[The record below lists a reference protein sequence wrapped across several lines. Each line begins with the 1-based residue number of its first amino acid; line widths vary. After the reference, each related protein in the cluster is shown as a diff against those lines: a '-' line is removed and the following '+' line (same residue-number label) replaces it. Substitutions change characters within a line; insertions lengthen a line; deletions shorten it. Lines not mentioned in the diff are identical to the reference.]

1 MKVDH
6 HDETDLL
13 ETLARRNAVLQGINR
28 IFHEALGVTSEA
40 DLGRVCLAV
49 VEEVTGAAFGFMG
62 ELNLAGG
69 RLHDLAL
76 SDRALAH
83 FTRDDPLFPA
93 QVPAGGF
100 PLRGLF
106 GAVLLNDR
114 SVIANDPPRHPAWVG
129 QPAGHPPVT
138 AFMGVP
144 LRQNGRLIGMIGLGN
159 RPGGFRDADRRAAEE
174 MAPAIVQALFRRRAE
189 IALRES
195 EEIRR
200 VSMELVPAMLWRAD
214 ATGQNIVS
222 NGQWRTLTG
231 QQDAEA
237 LGSGWIAALHPDD
250 AAAGAAAFRATFV
263 TGEPLD
269 LQIRIRRHDGEYRWF
284 LMRQVPMRDADG
296 TVTHWFG
303 AAIDIHDMRL
313 LEERQ
318 RMLVAELQ
326 HRVGNILTAVRSV
339 FTRTLDGGGTL
350 EDIAN
355 HFSGRLE
362 ALARTQAVVTRTAA
376 RDVDLEDLLREEL
389 LAVGVGDGLGVTIGG
404 PDVRLPA
411 RVAEALGLAAHE
423 LAINSVKYGALKVA
437 RASLDIHWS
446 VAPGDARERRLH
458 LVWHERGV
466 PVVPVS
472 PDHHGFG
479 RDLIEEALPQRL
491 GADTTI
497 EFLAGGVRCTI
508 VVPLGP
514 APE

>member
-1 MKVDH
+1 MRADP

-28 IFHEALGVTSEA
+28 ILHEALDVTSEA
-40 DLGRVCLAV
+40 DLGRLCLTV
-49 VEEVTGAAFGFMG
+49 VEDVTGAAFGFMG
-62 ELNLAGG
+62 ELNAVGD

-76 SDRALAH
+76 SDRALAR
-83 FTRDDPLFPA
+83 FTRDDPRFPE
-93 QVPAGGF
+93 QVPADGF
-100 PLRGLF
+100 HLRGLF
-106 GAVLLNDR
+106 GTVLLNDR
-114 SVIANDPPRHPAWVG
+114 SVIANDPVRHPAWHG
-129 QPAGHPPVT
+129 QPDGHPAIT

-144 LRQNGRLIGMIGLGN
+144 LRQNGRVIGMIGLGN
-159 RPGGFRDADRRAAEE
+159 RPGGFREVDRLAAEE

-195 EEIRR
+195 EEIRH
-200 VSMELVPAMLWRAD
+200 VGMKLVPAMLWHAD
-214 ATGQNIVS
+214 ATGRTLTT
-222 NGQWRTLTG
+222 NGQWRMLTG
-231 QQDAEA
+231 QQDADA
-237 LGSGWIAALHPDD
+237 VGSGWIAALHPDD
-250 AAAGAAAFRATFV
+250 ATAGSTAFRASFA

-269 LQIRIRRHDGEYRWF
+269 IQIRIRRHDGEYRWF
-284 LMRQVPMRDADG
+284 LMRQVPVRDAAG
-296 TVTHWFG
+296 AVTHWFG
-303 AAIDIHDMRL
+303 AAIDIHEMRQ
-313 LEERQ
+313 LEERH
-318 RMLVAELQ
+318 RMLLTELQ

-355 HFSGRLE
+355 HFRGRLD

-376 RDVDLEDLLREEL
+376 RDVDLEDLIREEL
-389 LAVGVGDGLGVTIGG
+389 LAVGVGDGAGVTIAG

-411 RVAEALGLAAHE
+411 LAAEVLGLATHE

-437 RASLDIHWS
+437 RADLDIHWA
-446 VAPGDARERRLH
+446 VDADAGKRRLR

-479 RDLIEEALPQRL
+479 RELIEEALPQRL
-491 GADTTI
+491 GAETTM

-508 VVPLGP
+508 VMPL
-514 APE
+514 